1 MEPWRMREE
10 TQSFIIAGALALVF
24 FVLFALSYAS
34 QKADCLSE
42 GGKWIQGVAGGS
54 ATYFCI
60 PK

>member
-1 MEPWRMREE
+1 MREE